1 MRYEE
6 VIPSITTIYEFG
18 GIRGVKV
25 STLGSKKVLMI
36 SFPSL
41 EEVSS
46 QVKVLNVD
54 HNQVVVSLER
64 WVPKPIVLSR
74 IVWLHCFGVPL
85 HGWSVEVFLA
95 IGRKFREVEEIDK
108 ETMDKSQLKFGRV
121 SVQTKDF
128 SFINKE
134 METRIFDDVYKVVVR
149 EELGSQT
156 FPVLNSMVQSRVDGK
171 MHSLE
176 LVDSTSTGCSGDGDY
191 AEND

>member
-1 MRYEE
+1 
-6 VIPSITTIYEFG
+6 
-18 GIRGVKV
+18 
-25 STLGSKKVLMI
+25 
-36 SFPSL
+36 
-41 EEVSS
+41 
-46 QVKVLNVD
+46 
-54 HNQVVVSLER
+54 
-64 WVPKPIVLSR
+64 
-74 IVWLHCFGVPL
+74 
-85 HGWSVEVFLA
+85 
-95 IGRKFREVEEIDK
+95 
-108 ETMDKSQLKFGRV
+108 MDKSQLKFGRV
-121 SVQTKDF
+121 FVQTKDF